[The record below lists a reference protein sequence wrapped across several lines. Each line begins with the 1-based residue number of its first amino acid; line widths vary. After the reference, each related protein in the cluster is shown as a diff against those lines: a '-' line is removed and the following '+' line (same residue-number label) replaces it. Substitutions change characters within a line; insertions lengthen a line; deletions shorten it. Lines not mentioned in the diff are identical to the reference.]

1 MADKSDSESPLDQV
15 PVADPLASL
24 PETARELLYAA
35 QRIIAEEGL
44 GKLTLARLAQESG
57 QNSGLVAYYFG
68 NKTGLLER
76 IVESIIHDEC
86 LATAARVR
94 DLESRPRIETMVSEL
109 RNWSEERQA
118 YAAFFELLVHSLR
131 HDEVRRR
138 MVDMYRWYISL
149 NAEMLEVDSADS
161 EHTQRLLR
169 GIAQLLSA
177 ISDGMAIQ
185 ALIGR
190 DVFPMDE
197 PFEALTFLLEESL
210 PELRRE
216 ALWSATE
223 AAVAPD

>member
-1 MADKSDSESPLDQV
+1 
-15 PVADPLASL
+15 
-24 PETARELLYAA
+24 
-35 QRIIAEEGL
+35 
-44 GKLTLARLAQESG
+44 
-57 QNSGLVAYYFG
+57 
-68 NKTGLLER
+68 
-76 IVESIIHDEC
+76 
-86 LATAARVR
+86 
-94 DLESRPRIETMVSEL
+94 
-109 RNWSEERQA
+109 
-118 YAAFFELLVHSLR
+118 
-131 HDEVRRR
+131 
-138 MVDMYRWYISL
+138 MYRWYISL

>member
-1 MADKSDSESPLDQV
+1 MTDKNDPESPFDQV
-15 PVADPLASL
+15 PSSDPLASL

-44 GKLTLARLAQESG
+44 GKLTLSRLAQESG

-76 IVESIIHDEC
+76 TVESIIHDEC
-86 LATAARVR
+86 LETAARVR
-94 DLESRPRIETMVSEL
+94 GLRSRPRVEAMVSEL

-131 HDEVRRR
+131 HDEVRQR
-138 MVDMYRWYISL
+138 MVEMYRWYISL
-149 NAEMLEVDSADS
+149 NAEMLEVDSAES
-161 EHTQRLLR
+161 EETQRLLR

-190 DVFPMDE
+190 GVFPTDE
-197 PFEALTFLLEESL
+197 PFEALAFLLEESL
-210 PELRRE
+210 PGLRRDMM
-216 ALWSATE
+216 S
-223 AAVAPD
+223 PDTGFAKKQD